1 LCDIIIGEKD
11 MAEKTD
17 SLSRAV
23 IGWEEISPVPDGYEF
38 NDYLKAEDGRLK
50 MDGLDLAQLLQD
62 YGSDQGLGRILP
74 SPLEIIYLPL
84 IRRQISR
91 MIDYFARAREETG
104 YDGRFLYAYASKANA
119 AEEVVRTT
127 LGVGAHHEMSSTID
141 VDIAR
146 IMIGRGLLTPERL
159 LICNGFKTAGSQY
172 MNNIIR
178 IKDDHDNVIPV
189 LEGLDELGSLINSGK
204 TFDVGI
210 RQKTYGHN
218 LTIEAMEA
226 VNSRFGLNTA
236 QVWKMAEYI
245 HAAPGLKLRL
255 YHAMVG
261 SQMVDEASFVDYL
274 RPGMEVYA
282 RLRQRYPNLNIFDF
296 GGGMPAAMTL
306 DFEFDYLAFAKDLLS
321 ALQETCDRYGVPV
334 PDVMGELGRYTTAA
348 HGAHLF
354 QVISEKDNGSTLPW
368 YIIDGSIMT
377 SFPDS
382 WALSE
387 HFICLPL
394 NNLDKP
400 FQQVHLGGITCDSDD
415 VYPPKKS
422 TAPLFLPVDTE
433 GLTLGFFGIGAY
445 QEMLGGVRGSKH
457 CVLPEANE
465 LLVDRDINGNL
476 QFNIIRGQ
484 TNIDVLNNLG
494 YFDGI

>member
-1 LCDIIIGEKD
+1 
-11 MAEKTD
+11 MAEKTI
-17 SLSRAV
+17 SLSPAM
-23 IGWEEISPVPDGYEF
+23 IGWEKTTPVPDGYEF
-38 NDYLKAEDGRLK
+38 NDYLKMEDNHLI
-50 MDGLDLAQLLQD
+50 MDGLDLAQLLHD
-62 YGSDQGLGRILP
+62 YGNDQGFGQTLP

-84 IRRQISR
+84 IRRQIER
-91 MIDYFARAREETG
+91 MRTYFAKAREETG
-104 YDGRFLYAYASKANA
+104 YNGRFLYAYASKANA

-127 LGVGAHHEMSSTID
+127 LGAGAHHEMSSTID
-141 VDIAR
+141 VDISR
-146 IMIGRGLLTPERL
+146 IMITRGLLPPERL
-159 LICNGFKTAGSQY
+159 LICNGFKSAGSQY

-178 IKDDHDNVIPV
+178 IKDEHENVIPV
-189 LEGLDELGSLINSGK
+189 LEDLAELDPLINSGK
-204 TFDVGI
+204 YFDVGI

-218 LTIEAMEA
+218 RTIEAMEA
-226 VNSRFGLNTA
+226 VNSRFGLNTE
-236 QVWKMAEYI
+236 QIWKTADYI
-245 HAAPGLKLRL
+245 DAAPGLKLRL

-261 SQMVDEASFVDYL
+261 SQMGDEAAFVDYL

-282 RLRQRYPNLNIFDF
+282 RLRQRYPSLDIFDF

-306 DFEFDYLAFAKDLLS
+306 DFQFDYQAFARGLLN
-321 ALQETCDRYGVPV
+321 ALQETCNRYGVPV
-334 PDVMGELGRYTTAA
+334 PHVMGELGRYTTAA

-354 QVISEKDNGSTLPW
+354 QVILEKDNGSDLPW

-400 FQQVHLGGITCDSDD
+400 FQQVQLGGITCDSDD

-422 TAPLFLPVDTE
+422 QSKLFLPVDTE
-433 GLTLGFFGIGAY
+433 RLTIGFFGIGAY

-465 LLVDRDINGNL
+465 LLVDRDADDHL
-476 QFNIIRGQ
+476 KFDVIRGQ
-484 TNIDVLNNLG
+484 TNLDVLNNLG